1 MTLGMSVEV
10 WEKSE
15 STEHQKEIFRICESS
30 GLVNLPNSRSNGQ
43 VGGGVD
49 MLVKYSKFSVTILDN
64 IHVPSDL

>member
-15 STEHQKEIFRICESS
+15 STEHQKEKFKICESS
-30 GLVNLPNSRSNGQ
+30 GLVNLSNSRSNGQ

-49 MLVKYSKFSVTILDN
+49 MLVKYSEFSVTILDN